1 VLASDRELML
11 GGVARVELADGAVL
25 LLKVMVVHVKEAGF
39 SPFGGVSFDVKAVA
53 DVTVESLPDGLKEK
67 VRDRPVYYPWQEPPR
82 DGWEVIDIK
91 GQEPAVI
98 ETTVNTSRGIFSV
111 RVVAEVVM
119 VARNLNYRSLTGE
132 PVYAASW
139 VYKISWRPA
148 ERR

>member
-1 VLASDRELML
+1 MLTSERELVL
-11 GGVARVELADGAVL
+11 GGVARVELSDGAVL

-39 SPFGGVSFDVKAVA
+39 SPYGGVSFDVKAVA
-53 DVTVESLPDGLKEK
+53 DVTVGSLPDGLKEK
-67 VRDRPVYYPWQEPPR
+67 VRDRPIYYPWQELPR
-82 DGWEVIDIK
+82 DGWEVVDIK